1 MSANYSIVK
10 INNELNFVLIRDQ
23 NGPMSITNDAE
34 NVVDHLI
41 GRLRKKLNLTLDQY
55 PPHKIFY
62 FDSTGSIDMLKT
74 NDIGKFV
81 GFEVYALNSLEQL
94 EKVLEKVNV

>member
-1 MSANYSIVK
+1 MNANYSIVE
-10 INNELNFVLIRDQ
+10 INNDLNFVLIRDQ

-41 GRLRKKLNLTLDQY
+41 TRLRSKLNLTLDDF

-62 FDSTGSIDMLKT
+62 IDSTGSIDMLKT
-74 NDIGKFV
+74 NDIGQFI
-81 GFEVYALNSLEQL
+81 GFEFYSLNSLEQL
-94 EKVLEKVNV
+94 KNVLERVNG